1 MSRLSRKF
9 IAVLLLLWL
18 PLFNGSALAS
28 AVSMQMQQGGCHEA
42 AVSQAMSHQDT
53 GKHLQHHGEMP
64 TTADEQTLSCS
75 SCGVCHL
82 ACTGYLAVPSAQL
95 VAVQAAASGV
105 IPYLVAFHS
114 VTSAPLVPPPL
125 VRT

>member
-1 MSRLSRKF
+1 MFRLSRKF

-18 PLFNGSALAS
+18 PLFNGSALAAS
-28 AVSMQMQQGGCHEA
+28 VSMQQQGGACHEA
-42 AVSQAMSHQDT
+42 VASQTISHEAMGEH
-53 GKHLQHHGEMP
+53 HQHHGEMP
-64 TTADEQTLSCS
+64 ATTDEQTPSCS

-95 VAVQAAASGV
+95 VAVQAAISEV
-105 IPYLVAFHS
+105 TPYLVVFHS

-125 VRT
+125 ARA